1 MMTDTSGVQKGCFRG
16 CVKIMK
22 GLKLAV
28 DWSRSNS
35 TGHRFNSCQ
44 AWKPARK
51 ALSMVSA
58 CHRDVIKLSMVYV
71 IIPIYRLSTQR
82 NHRPI
87 TDCMRWAIEWG
98 RVSWTA
104 AEVSQGN
111 TTMHLF
117 RWLTSCRVNTIMS
130 TRTLFVL
137 QKTASILNWKL
148 ESFHWQ

>member
-35 TGHRFNSCQ
+35 TGDRFNSCQ

-58 CHRDVIKLSMVYV
+58 CHRDVIKLSMVCV

-87 TDCMRWAIEWG
+87 TDCMRWATEWG

>member
-1 MMTDTSGVQKGCFRG
+1 MMTDTSGVKKASFGRR
-16 CVKIMK
+16 VKTMK

-28 DWSRSNS
+28 HWIRSNS

-58 CHRDVIKLSMVYV
+58 CHRDVIKLSMVCV

-87 TDCMRWAIEWG
+87 TGSVRWAIERG

-104 AEVSQGN
+104 ADVSQGN

-137 QKTASILNWKL
+137 QKTTSILNWKL